1 MNTQYDSIHR
11 FTAGRSLRN
20 RQTKPLN
27 GEASSEDETKVQK
40 IDYESIVWI
49 VSCLATILGVVGAAL
64 SEEPLFWLAVWP
76 MPVTFASAIFLLC
89 RQGFHLEDGV
99 LVLGRRRSIIR

>member
-1 MNTQYDSIHR
+1 MNTQYDSIHW
-11 FTAGRSLRN
+11 FNAWRSHRN
-20 RQTKPLN
+20 RPTKPLS
-27 GEASSEDETKVQK
+27 GDVSSEDETKLQK

-49 VSCLATILGVVGAAL
+49 VSCLATILGVVRAAL

-76 MPVTFASAIFLLC
+76 MPVTFVSAIFVFC